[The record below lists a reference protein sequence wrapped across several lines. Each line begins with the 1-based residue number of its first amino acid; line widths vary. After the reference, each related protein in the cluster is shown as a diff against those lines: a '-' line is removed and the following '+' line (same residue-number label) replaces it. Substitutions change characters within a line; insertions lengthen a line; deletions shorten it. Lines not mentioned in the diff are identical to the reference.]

1 MAIDENDPRLKDM
14 LRNIELGDIPE
25 DLPADPEDYDD
36 MGGIKSLD
44 TMQMA
49 SETPEE
55 EFELELGGMFE
66 EFQDAVKNGYEGTIE
81 DFSKDY
87 FSKKEK
93 APSIKLA
100 SGYKPGDFAINED
113 ATFWSRKPIYYIED
127 DPEAGNFEID
137 EVRDMLG
144 YGVGNPDK
152 QYAMGGRV
160 NYNQGSPKQ
169 ITEPLPN
176 DLNSL
181 ARSMKMDTTTGEGAN
196 IFKISDLMK
205 ERERGLLNKKEMDM
219 QKIINDQKAK
229 ERALEMD
236 MRERDSRMSD
246 LMRIKE
252 MIKKAQ
258 DDKLKRAKGGIA
270 GVL

>member
-55 EFELELGGMFE
+55 EFELELGAMFE
-66 EFQDAVKNGYEGTIE
+66 EFQEAVKNGYEGTIE
-81 DFSKDY
+81 DFSRYY

-93 APSIKLA
+93 EEAPSIKLA
-100 SGYKPGDFAINED
+100 SG
-113 ATFWSRKPIYYIED
+113 
-127 DPEAGNFEID
+127 
-137 EVRDMLG
+137 
-144 YGVGNPDK
+144 
-152 QYAMGGRV
+152 GRI

-169 ITEPLPN
+169 EIVEP
-176 DLNSL
+176 SK
-181 ARSMKMDTTTGEGAN
+181 SMQMDTTTGEGAN
-196 IFKISDLMK
+196 IFKLSDLMK

-219 QKIINDQKAK
+219 QKLIDNQKAK

-236 MRERDSRMSD
+236 MKKRDSKMSD
-246 LMRIKE
+246 IQRIKE

>member
-66 EFQDAVKNGYEGTIE
+66 EFQEAVKNGYKGTIE
-81 DFSKDY
+81 DYSKEY
-87 FSKKEK
+87 FGKKEK

-127 DPEAGNFEID
+127 DPEAGNFDVD

-144 YGVGNPDK
+144 YGAGNPDK

-160 NYNQGSPKQ
+160 NYNQGTPKQ
-169 ITEPLPN
+169 EIVAP
-176 DLNSL
+176 S
-181 ARSMKMDTTTGEGAN
+181 RSMQMDTTTGQGAN
-196 IFKISDLMK
+196 IYNEELINRPTTDP
-205 ERERGLLNKKEMDM
+205 EMIR
-219 QKIINDQKAK
+219 KL
-229 ERALEMD
+229 RL
-236 MRERDSRMSD
+236 
-246 LMRIKE
+246 

>member
-66 EFQDAVKNGYEGTIE
+66 EFQDAVKNGYKGTIE

-113 ATFWSRKPIYYIED
+113 ATFWSRKPIYYIYD

-152 QYAMGGRV
+152 QYATGGRV
-160 NYNQGSPKQ
+160 NYNQGTPKQ
-169 ITEPLPN
+169 KIVEP
-176 DLNSL
+176 SK
-181 ARSMKMDTTTGEGAN
+181 SMQMDTTTGEGAN
-196 IFKISDLMK
+196 IFNEELIHRPTTDP
-205 ERERGLLNKKEMDM
+205 EMIR
-219 QKIINDQKAK
+219 KL
-229 ERALEMD
+229 RL
-236 MRERDSRMSD
+236 
-246 LMRIKE
+246 

>member
-1 MAIDENDPRLKDM
+1 MAIDENDLRLKDM

-66 EFQDAVKNGYEGTIE
+66 EFQEAVKNGYKGTIE
-81 DFSKDY
+81 DFSRYY

-93 APSIKLA
+93 EEAPSIKLA
-100 SGYKPGDFAINED
+100 SG
-113 ATFWSRKPIYYIED
+113 
-127 DPEAGNFEID
+127 
-137 EVRDMLG
+137 
-144 YGVGNPDK
+144 
-152 QYAMGGRV
+152 GRI

-169 ITEPLPN
+169 ITEPPSN

-181 ARSMKMDTTTGEGAN
+181 ARSMQMDTTTGEGAN
-196 IFKISDLMK
+196 IFKLSDLMK

-219 QKIINDQKAK
+219 QKLINNQKAK

-236 MRERDSRMSD
+236 MKKRDSKMSD
-246 LMRIKE
+246 IQRIKE

>member
-152 QYAMGGRV
+152 QYATGGRV
-160 NYNQGSPKQ
+160 NYNQGTPKQ
-169 ITEPLPN
+169 KIVEP
-176 DLNSL
+176 SK
-181 ARSMKMDTTTGEGAN
+181 SMQMDTTTGEGAN
-196 IFKISDLMK
+196 IFKLSDLMK
-205 ERERGLLNKKEMDM
+205 ERERGLLNKKQMDM

-229 ERALEMD
+229 DRATKMD
-236 MRERDSRMSD
+236 MRERDLKISD
-246 LMRIKE
+246 IDRIKE

>member
-1 MAIDENDPRLKDM
+1 MAIDENDLRLKDM

-152 QYAMGGRV
+152 QYATGGRV
-160 NYNQGSPKQ
+160 NYNQGTPKQ
-169 ITEPLPN
+169 KIVEP
-176 DLNSL
+176 SK
-181 ARSMKMDTTTGEGAN
+181 SMQMDTTTGEGAN
-196 IFKISDLMK
+196 IFNEELIHRPTTDP
-205 ERERGLLNKKEMDM
+205 EMIR
-219 QKIINDQKAK
+219 KL
-229 ERALEMD
+229 RL
-236 MRERDSRMSD
+236 
-246 LMRIKE
+246 

>member
-113 ATFWSRKPIYYIED
+113 ATFWSRKPIYYIYD

-152 QYAMGGRV
+152 QYATGGRV
-160 NYNQGSPKQ
+160 NYNQGTPKQ
-169 ITEPLPN
+169 KIVEP
-176 DLNSL
+176 SK
-181 ARSMKMDTTTGEGAN
+181 SMQMDTTTGEGAN
-196 IFKISDLMK
+196 IFKLSDLMK
-205 ERERGLLNKKEMDM
+205 ERERGLLNKKQMDM

-229 ERALEMD
+229 DRASKMD
-236 MRERDSRMSD
+236 MKKRDSRMSD
-246 LMRIKE
+246 IQRIKE

>member
-113 ATFWSRKPIYYIED
+113 ATFWSRKPIYYIYD

-152 QYAMGGRV
+152 QYATGGRV
-160 NYNQGSPKQ
+160 NYNQGTPKQ
-169 ITEPLPN
+169 KIVEP
-176 DLNSL
+176 SK
-181 ARSMKMDTTTGEGAN
+181 SMQMDTTTGEGAN
-196 IFKISDLMK
+196 IFNEELIHRPTTDP
-205 ERERGLLNKKEMDM
+205 EMIR
-219 QKIINDQKAK
+219 KL
-229 ERALEMD
+229 RL
-236 MRERDSRMSD
+236 
-246 LMRIKE
+246 

>member
-66 EFQDAVKNGYEGTIE
+66 EFQEAVKNGYKGTIE
-81 DFSKDY
+81 DYSKEY
-87 FSKKEK
+87 FGKKEK

-113 ATFWSRKPIYYIED
+113 ATFWSRKPIYYIEN
-127 DPEAGNFEID
+127 DPEAGNFDVD

-144 YGVGNPDK
+144 YGAGNPDK

-160 NYNQGSPKQ
+160 NYNQGTPKQ
-169 ITEPLPN
+169 QIVEPPK
-176 DLNSL
+176 
-181 ARSMKMDTTTGEGAN
+181 SMQMDTTTGEGAN

-205 ERERGLLNKKEMDM
+205 ERERGLLNKKQMDM

-229 ERALEMD
+229 DRASKMD
-236 MRERDSRMSD
+236 MRKRDSRMSD
-246 LMRIKE
+246 IQRIKE

>member
-127 DPEAGNFEID
+127 DPEAGNFDVD

-144 YGVGNPDK
+144 YGAGNPDK

-160 NYNQGSPKQ
+160 NYNQGTPKQ
-169 ITEPLPN
+169 QIVEPPK
-176 DLNSL
+176 
-181 ARSMKMDTTTGEGAN
+181 SMQMDTTTGEGAN

-205 ERERGLLNKKEMDM
+205 ERERGLLNKKQMDM

-229 ERALEMD
+229 DRASKMD
-236 MRERDSRMSD
+236 MKKRDSRMSD
-246 LMRIKE
+246 IQRIKE

>member
-1 MAIDENDPRLKDM
+1 MAIDEKDPRLKDM

-66 EFQDAVKNGYEGTIE
+66 EFQDAVKNGYKGTIE

-152 QYAMGGRV
+152 QYATGGRV
-160 NYNQGSPKQ
+160 NYNQGTPKQ
-169 ITEPLPN
+169 KIVEP
-176 DLNSL
+176 SK
-181 ARSMKMDTTTGEGAN
+181 SMQMDTTTGEGAN
-196 IFKISDLMK
+196 IFKLSDLMK
-205 ERERGLLNKKEMDM
+205 ERERGLLNKKQMDGV
-219 QKIINDQKAK
+219 QPQTDQN
-229 ERALEMD
+229 EVTLNVRPWIDHYHHHDPTNQL
-236 MRERDSRMSD
+236 
-246 LMRIKE
+246 
-252 MIKKAQ
+252 
-258 DDKLKRAKGGIA
+258 
-270 GVL
+270 

>member
-66 EFQDAVKNGYEGTIE
+66 EFQDAVKNGYKGTIE

-152 QYAMGGRV
+152 QYATGGRV
-160 NYNQGSPKQ
+160 NYNQGTPKQ
-169 ITEPLPN
+169 KIVEP
-176 DLNSL
+176 SK
-181 ARSMKMDTTTGEGAN
+181 SMQMDTTTGEGAN
-196 IFKISDLMK
+196 IFNEELIHRPTTDP
-205 ERERGLLNKKEMDM
+205 EMIR
-219 QKIINDQKAK
+219 KL
-229 ERALEMD
+229 RL
-236 MRERDSRMSD
+236 
-246 LMRIKE
+246 

>member
-1 MAIDENDPRLKDM
+1 M
-14 LRNIELGDIPE
+14 L
-25 DLPADPEDYDD
+25 
-36 MGGIKSLD
+36 
-44 TMQMA
+44 
-49 SETPEE
+49 E
-55 EFELELGGMFE
+55 EFK
-66 EFQDAVKNGYEGTIE
+66 DAVKNGYKGTIE
-81 DFSKDY
+81 DYSRYY

-113 ATFWSRKPIYYIED
+113 ATFWSRKPIYYIEN
-127 DPEAGNFEID
+127 DPEAGNFDVD

-144 YGVGNPDK
+144 YGAGNPDK

-160 NYNQGSPKQ
+160 NYNQGTPKQ
-169 ITEPLPN
+169 QIVEPPK
-176 DLNSL
+176 
-181 ARSMKMDTTTGEGAN
+181 SMQMDTTTGEGAN

-205 ERERGLLNKKEMDM
+205 ERERGLLNKKQMDM

-229 ERALEMD
+229 DRASKMD
-236 MRERDSRMSD
+236 MRKRDSRMSD
-246 LMRIKE
+246 IQRIKE